1 MQYINGLGINQGNLS
16 RLSMAQSRS
25 ISPENFTGEA
35 GYGGMATA
43 GTGQDCARELG
54 QGWKMS
60 PSIDIAP
67 GACFTLAEISG
78 AGAIQHMWMTPAGR
92 QNRFYILRIYYEDQE
107 FPSVEVPLGDFFA
120 MAWPDPQKFSQLN
133 SAMICYN
140 PGNAFNCYWESLSA
154 GKSGLL

>member
-1 MQYINGLGINQGNLS
+1 MQYINGLGMNQGNLS

-35 GYGGMATA
+35 GNGGMATA
-43 GTGQDCARELG
+43 GTGQECARELG
-54 QGWKMS
+54 QGWKMN

-92 QNRFYILRIYYEDQE
+92 QNRFYILRI
-107 FPSVEVPLGDFFA
+107 
-120 MAWPDPQKFSQLN
+120 
-133 SAMICYN
+133 
-140 PGNAFNCYWESLSA
+140 
-154 GKSGLL
+154 